1 MTGMTVVRAGDIVAR
16 FAPHAVARYAQAFTQ
31 GDALLAAHG
40 ITTPL
45 RLAHF
50 MAQVLHETGALTLL
64 VENGRY
70 SAKALGAMWDAGN
83 WHAYFADRAAC
94 VQMADRCQRDQGVAL
109 FSLVYGGRLGNGP
122 AATRDGWTYR
132 GRGILQTTG
141 RAAYAMASTRHGVDF
156 LGEPDLVTSAD
167 HALKPAIAQWS
178 DLKCNA
184 AADRND
190 LAGVTRLINGGKVGL
205 AERAEWLARIAPFI
219 TGSPIKGVSS

>member
-1 MTGMTVVRAGDIVAR
+1 MTGIITARAGDIVER
-16 FAPHAVARYAQAFTQ
+16 FAPRAVPNYQQAFAH

-40 ITTPL
+40 IATPL

-50 MAQVLHETGALTLL
+50 MAQVLHETGALTQL

-70 SAKALGAMWDAGN
+70 SAKALGAIWDAGN
-83 WHAYFADRAAC
+83 WHFYFADRAAC
-94 VQMADRCQRDQGVAL
+94 VQMADHCRRDDGVAL

-141 RAAYAMASTRHGVDF
+141 RAAYATASARHGVDF
-156 LGEPDLVTSAD
+156 VGDPDLVTSAE
-167 HALKPAIAQWS
+167 HALKPALAQWA
-178 DLKCNA
+178 DRNCNA

-190 LAGVTRLINGGKVGL
+190 LAGVTRLVNGGAVGL
-205 AERAEWLARIAPFI
+205 AERAAWFARIAAFA
-219 TGSPIKGVSS
+219 GVPARFNS